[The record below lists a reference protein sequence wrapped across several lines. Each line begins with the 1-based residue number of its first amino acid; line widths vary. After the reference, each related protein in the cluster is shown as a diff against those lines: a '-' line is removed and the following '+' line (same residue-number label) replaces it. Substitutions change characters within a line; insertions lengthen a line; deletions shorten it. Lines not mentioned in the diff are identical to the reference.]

1 MFLKKLKLFFSRFLQ
16 LAQERSEVEKL
27 REKVKT
33 LQDKLTQQKQKNI
46 AGDEE
51 GTGTEKPVVEEMITQ
66 DRVSVMTVSLQVLRD
81 RFYVISL
88 RLNSTLR
95 SPTWFFNVNSHG
107 FGPQVTHLIDAETDA
122 LMLSFSVR
130 IV

>member
-1 MFLKKLKLFFSRFLQ
+1 MVFPLRLKLFFCRFLQ

-27 REKVKT
+27 REKVKM
-33 LQDKLTQQKQKNI
+33 LQEKLKQQKQKTV

-66 DRVSVMTVSLQVLRD
+66 DRVSIITMSLQVPRD

-88 RLNSTLR
+88 RLNSALR
-95 SPTWFFNVNSHG
+95 SQCG
-107 FGPQVTHLIDAETDA
+107 
-122 LMLSFSVR
+122 
-130 IV
+130 